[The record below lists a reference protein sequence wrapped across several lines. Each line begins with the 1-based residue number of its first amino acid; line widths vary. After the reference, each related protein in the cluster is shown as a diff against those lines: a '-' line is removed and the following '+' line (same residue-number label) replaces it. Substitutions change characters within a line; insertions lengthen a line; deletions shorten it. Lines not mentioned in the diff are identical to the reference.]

1 MGKKTVFITP
11 TGIITC
17 VLLHLC
23 LGSGVRLLFHTVYE
37 GFFCL
42 FFSCE
47 KEKKSCAEVS
57 FFCFACF
64 RNIDNCFGY
73 F

>member
-17 VLLHLC
+17 VLPHLC

-37 GFFCL
+37 GFFC
-42 FFSCE
+42 FFDV
-47 KEKKSCAEVS
+47 KREKKAVQRCRFSVLHASEM
-57 FFCFACF
+57 
-64 RNIDNCFGY
+64 
-73 F
+73 